1 MRLEELLLGHG
12 IWWPYVVTFAWTF
25 VEGESFV
32 LLMGFAAAQGILSA
46 PILLLVAWL
55 GSFCGDQTYFW
66 IGRKFGLSLLRKHP
80 RWQARADKALAHVR
94 RHSTWF
100 ILTFRFIYGVRNFAS
115 LAIGISGV
123 PWQRFLVLNLIAALV
138 WAMTFVG
145 AGYFSGR
152 AMHRVMGQYAQEF
165 SFAMLGGFAVLIAA
179 VFLYHR
185 WRHRR
190 AEAKAVKLP
199 AAAVPES
206 DAR

>member
-1 MRLEELLLGHG
+1 MRLEEILLGHG
-12 IWWPYVVTFAWTF
+12 AWWPYAVTFAWTF

-46 PILLLVAWL
+46 PLLLLVAWL

-66 IGRKFGLSLLRKHP
+66 VGRKFGLKLLARRP

-123 PWQRFLVLNLIAALV
+123 PWRRFAPLNLVAALI
-138 WAMTFVG
+138 WAVAFVG

-152 AMHRVMGQYAQEF
+152 AIQRLLGQYEQEF
-165 SFAMLGGFAVLIAA
+165 GLAVMAGFALLVIGM
-179 VFLYHR
+179 VMFNR
-185 WRHRR
+185 FRHRR
-190 AEAKAVKLP
+190 AEARLKKISP
-199 AAAVPES
+199 AALPES